1 MTVSTPIQ
9 PDYTAQDGSTYKANI
24 DGAVDVAKRIGWA
37 FAPHA
42 QSTPDMTVRVEA
54 GHLWSGAAVTDVA
67 VQSTTTITAPA
78 VNPRNDL
85 VVISGTTGD
94 VSTITGVESASPSD
108 PAVTAGFI
116 PLARVRLTVGMT
128 EITNADIDDIR
139 ALLVPAGTAA
149 TRNVGE
155 AGGVQSYSAELA
167 AVGGLTSAANK
178 MPRFT
183 GSGTAD
189 LVDFLD
195 EDDMASNS
203 DTAIASQQSIRTYID
218 NNAGG
223 GLHHVTAFTAS
234 GTWTKHADTK
244 AVLAVGV
251 GGAGGGAGTNDADRG
266 GGGGG
271 AGGAFIAWITSPGTT
286 ETVTIGAAGTAG
298 SELTNGGSG
307 GTTSFGSH
315 ASATGGSGGSHGNLG
330 GNGGAGG
337 SASGATINIDGGG
350 GGGGSTSG
358 GSQACGGVGGS
369 SLLGGGGRTGRI
381 TGAAGAAYGSG
392 GAGGG
397 HDGGAKFGGAG
408 KAGIVFVLEFK

>member
-85 VVISGTTGD
+85 VVINGTTGS
-94 VSTITGVESASPSD
+94 VSTITGTESASPSD

-116 PLARVRLTVGMT
+116 PLARVRLTVGMA
-128 EITNADIDDIR
+128 EITNTDIDDIR

-149 TRNVGE
+149 TRNVGVL
-155 AGGVQSYSAELA
+155 GGVQSYAAELA
-167 AVGGLTSAANK
+167 AIGNLTSAANT

-195 EDDMASNS
+195 EDDMASDSN
-203 DTAIASQQSIRTYID
+203 TAVASQQSIRAYI
-218 NNAGG
+218 NSNAGG
-223 GLHHVTAFTAS
+223 GLHQVTAFTAN

-244 AVLAVGV
+244 AVLAVGA
-251 GGAGGGAGTNDADRG
+251 GGGGGGAGTTDVDRG

-271 AGGAFIAWITSPGTT
+271 AGGSFIAWITSPGST
-286 ETVTIGAAGTAG
+286 ETVTIGAAGANG
-298 SELTNGGSG
+298 SDVTNGGSG

-315 ASATGGSGGSHGNLG
+315 ASATGGSGGTRGNSG

-337 SASGATINIDGGG
+337 TASGATINSDGGG

-369 SLLGGGGRTGRI
+369 SLLGGGGRSGR
-381 TGAAGAAYGSG
+381 GHGVAGSAYGSG
-392 GAGGG
+392 GSGGG
-397 HDGGAKFGGAG
+397 NDGGIKVGGAG
-408 KAGIVFVLEFK
+408 KSGIVFVLEFK